1 MSIDTATGKE
11 APAEISSERVKD
23 IFSSIA
29 KKYERFNAVSSFG
42 AYKSWLAGMMRQAPI
57 EPTDDVLDI
66 AGGTGDVTFTVAR
79 AKHPR
84 HIQCT
89 DLVNEMLDVA
99 RAHYA
104 DGAACGV
111 PVDFEV
117 VDAQNIPYAD
127 ASYDALTMAY
137 GIRNMPDRPRALSEM
152 FRVLKPGGHLV
163 CLEFST
169 PPNAVWRALYNFYL
183 KHLIPFWGGLITGD
197 KAGFVYRSSM
207 RGPRFISAGAR
218 CPCKAPL
225 KAAPFRL
232 SGLSERHRPQ
242 RTVRTGQLAQPDFYL
257 PPSRLL
263 SLQWSESFSSRLM
276 SSALSSSE
284 RTENSCSLY
293 FVRSREQRRA
303 SFLPSSESET
313 ITERRSFSLG
323 VRSTRPAR
331 SRRAIC
337 SESVAARTFMTSASS
352 RWLTGPVFNNADRVP
367 ERPPDRFPR
376 WTATCAQ

>member
-66 AGGTGDVTFTVAR
+66 AGASEDVTFTVVR

-84 HIQCT
+84 HIQCP
-89 DLVNEMLDVA
+89 DLVNEMPDVA

-197 KAGFVYRSSM
+197 KAGFVYLSKSIKAFPNQEGLAKMM
-207 RGPRFISAGAR
+207 REAGFVDVIW
-218 CPCKAPL
+218 KNYTGGI
-225 KAAPFRL
+225 AAV
-232 SGLSERHRPQ
+232 H
-242 RTVRTGQLAQPDFYL
+242 
-257 PPSRLL
+257 
-263 SLQWSESFSSRLM
+263 
-276 SSALSSSE
+276 
-284 RTENSCSLY
+284 
-293 FVRSREQRRA
+293 
-303 SFLPSSESET
+303 
-313 ITERRSFSLG
+313 
-323 VRSTRPAR
+323 
-331 SRRAIC
+331 
-337 SESVAARTFMTSASS
+337 VAKK
-352 RWLTGPVFNNADRVP
+352 P
-367 ERPPDRFPR
+367 E
-376 WTATCAQ
+376 

>member
-84 HIQCT
+84 HLQCT
-89 DLVNEMLDVA
+89 DLVN
-99 RAHYA
+99 A

-197 KAGFVYRSSM
+197 KAGFVYLSKSIKAFPNQEGLAKMM
-207 RGPRFISAGAR
+207 REAGFIDVTWKNYTGGI
-218 CPCKAPL
+218 
-225 KAAPFRL
+225 AAV
-232 SGLSERHRPQ
+232 H
-242 RTVRTGQLAQPDFYL
+242 
-257 PPSRLL
+257 
-263 SLQWSESFSSRLM
+263 
-276 SSALSSSE
+276 
-284 RTENSCSLY
+284 
-293 FVRSREQRRA
+293 
-303 SFLPSSESET
+303 
-313 ITERRSFSLG
+313 
-323 VRSTRPAR
+323 
-331 SRRAIC
+331 
-337 SESVAARTFMTSASS
+337 VAKK
-352 RWLTGPVFNNADRVP
+352 P
-367 ERPPDRFPR
+367 E
-376 WTATCAQ
+376 